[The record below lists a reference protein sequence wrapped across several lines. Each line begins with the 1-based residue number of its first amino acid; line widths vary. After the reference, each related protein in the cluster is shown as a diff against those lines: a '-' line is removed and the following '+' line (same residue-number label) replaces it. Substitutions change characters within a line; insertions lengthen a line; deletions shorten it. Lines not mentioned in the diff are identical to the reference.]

1 MNALAADDFEAA
13 GLLALARPGDG
24 APGRCGPVMVTAWPP
39 RTGHEGTGKPRC
51 HAGPAIGTRGQR
63 IAEGNTGSLA
73 SLLAVAMSS
82 MPLPSTPSTGSALF
96 VSRRRRTSH
105 QGR

>member
-1 MNALAADDFEAA
+1 MKA
-13 GLLALARPGDG
+13 GR
-24 APGRCGPVMVTAWPP
+24 
-39 RTGHEGTGKPRC
+39 KPRC

-63 IAEGNTGSLA
+63 IAEGGIGSLA

-82 MPLPSTPSTGSALF
+82 MPLPGTPSTGPALPY
-96 VSRRRRTSH
+96 RTSR